1 MRAQGEAELAA
12 DQGETQYDDGTIW
25 ATAHQIATNQPIPLP
40 EPARRGLV
48 NLAEDVIASSNRAVA
63 AAAPLSSRDPAQRD
77 KTGIRG
83 SAKTRE
89 IPANNPTHKGP
100 RR

>member
-12 DQGETQYDDGTIW
+12 DQGETRYDGKVW
-25 ATAHQIATNQPIPLP
+25 ATPRQIAANELIPLP

-48 NLAEDVIASSNRAVA
+48 NLVEDVIATSNKAVA
-63 AAAPLSSRDPAQRD
+63 AAAPLSSRDPAHRD
-77 KTGIRG
+77 NTGSHGR
-83 SAKTRE
+83 ARPRK